1 MLTKKYSWHN
11 HRIFNKPEKE
21 TKERPPRIFKRGT
34 TRYIRPGKHKVRV
47 SDLNLIIKNYIGK
60 PPRRTATKRGGDEV
74 KQLKALALKA
84 REDRATLEKM
94 MMLKQISDQKANE
107 ELRVAQIKQEAL
119 ANNERERQALQA
131 AHRRELADLKRD
143 VELANR
149 EVIREIQNRTKA
161 VMELERDLDIQL
173 TKQNPFFIATQRA
186 AQAAVSPSF
195 SGVEESDNI
204 PQQRV
209 NQAERRRIDIEDE
222 EALPPEA
229 LPIAK
234 ARQTKEERLAALNL
248 ANKLG
253 RPKQRRALV
262 AQAGRQ
268 IEKEL
273 MAQPERIKQA
283 IQQPESATASAPVGR
298 AVVGEQ
304 APASVVG
311 AQAAADPILDNP
323 QPDEINGDGK
333 PREASRVGLTNY
345 QINDM
350 MSDEPCYLTTC
361 SADEIPTLKHLAQIA
376 LDEYGQC
383 GFIVNIDPR
392 DVQVSEHW
400 VAIYIDVDK
409 EKVCFYYD
417 PFGEPPTP
425 LIANGLKQLIVSL
438 KLPYYL
444 ASQYN
449 QEVNQDDNSSR
460 CGIHAMMVLTSLF
473 AGMSTEKATD
483 NNEEAAQE
491 FERYI

>member
-161 VMELERDLDIQL
+161 VMELEDDLHKQL
-173 TKQNPFFIATQRA
+173 TKEDPFIIATNPTRA
-186 AQAAVSPSF
+186 AHASI
-195 SGVEESDNI
+195 SGVDDNI
-204 PQQRV
+204 PQHRV
-209 NQAERRRIDIEDE
+209 NQAERYDQRERYDHKERRRVDIEDE

-253 RPKQRRALV
+253 RPKQRKALV
-262 AQAGRQ
+262 AQMGQQ

-273 MAQPERIKQA
+273 M
-283 IQQPESATASAPVGR
+283 
-298 AVVGEQ
+298 
-304 APASVVG
+304 
-311 AQAAADPILDNP
+311 AQAAADPILD
-323 QPDEINGDGK
+323 EINGEGLATHNK
-333 PREASRVGLTNY
+333 KMGLTNY

-449 QEVNQDDNSSR
+449 QEVNQDNNSSR

>member
-161 VMELERDLDIQL
+161 VIELERDLDIQL
-173 TKQNPFFIATQRA
+173 TKQNPFFIATNKPMREA
-186 AQAAVSPSF
+186 SASSA
-195 SGVEESDNI
+195 SDP

-234 ARQTKEERLAALNL
+234 ARQTKEERLAALNA
-248 ANKLG
+248 ANKLLG

-273 MAQPERIKQA
+273 MAQ
-283 IQQPESATASAPVGR
+283 
-298 AVVGEQ
+298 
-304 APASVVG
+304 
-311 AQAAADPILDNP
+311 AAADPILDEP
-323 QPDEINGDGK
+323 QRDEINGEGL
-333 PREASRVGLTNY
+333 AMHNGGLTNY

-483 NNEEAAQE
+483 NNEEAAQD

>member
-161 VMELERDLDIQL
+161 VIELERDLDIQL
-173 TKQNPFFIATQRA
+173 TKQNPFFIATQRTTSA
-186 AQAAVSPSF
+186 ASPSI
-195 SGVEESDNI
+195 SGVDDNI
-204 PQQRV
+204 PQHRV
-209 NQAERRRIDIEDE
+209 NQAERYDQRERRRVDIEDE

-253 RPKQRRALV
+253 RPKQRKALV
-262 AQAGRQ
+262 AQMGQQ

-273 MAQPERIKQA
+273 MAQQ
-283 IQQPESATASAPVGR
+283 
-298 AVVGEQ
+298 Q
-304 APASVVG
+304 APQRG
-311 AQAAADPILDNP
+311 MPAQAAADPILDNP
-323 QPDEINGDGK
+323 QPDEINGEGLATHNK
-333 PREASRVGLTNY
+333 KMGLTNY

-449 QEVNQDDNSSR
+449 QEVNQDNNSSR

>member
-1 MLTKKYSWHN
+1 
-11 HRIFNKPEKE
+11 
-21 TKERPPRIFKRGT
+21 
-34 TRYIRPGKHKVRV
+34 
-47 SDLNLIIKNYIGK
+47 
-60 PPRRTATKRGGDEV
+60 
-74 KQLKALALKA
+74 
-84 REDRATLEKM
+84 
-94 MMLKQISDQKANE
+94 
-107 ELRVAQIKQEAL
+107 
-119 ANNERERQALQA
+119 
-131 AHRRELADLKRD
+131 
-143 VELANR
+143 
-149 EVIREIQNRTKA
+149 
-161 VMELERDLDIQL
+161 
-173 TKQNPFFIATQRA
+173 
-186 AQAAVSPSF
+186 
-195 SGVEESDNI
+195 
-204 PQQRV
+204 
-209 NQAERRRIDIEDE
+209 
-222 EALPPEA
+222 
-229 LPIAK
+229 
-234 ARQTKEERLAALNL
+234 
-248 ANKLG
+248 
-253 RPKQRRALV
+253 
-262 AQAGRQ
+262 
-268 IEKEL
+268 
-273 MAQPERIKQA
+273 
-283 IQQPESATASAPVGR
+283 
-298 AVVGEQ
+298 
-304 APASVVG
+304 
-311 AQAAADPILDNP
+311 
-323 QPDEINGDGK
+323 
-333 PREASRVGLTNY
+333 
-345 QINDM
+345 M